1 MPTLN
6 FNIRIDG
13 LAPDT
18 LRVIEYSGWD
28 TFSRQSLPV
37 EHACNGYRYEFQLAS
52 RQHTITPQQVVDKN
66 VQFEVVR
73 DGVVVQRL
81 HGVVRNFGK
90 GDTGH
95 RHTFYTLSVVPAI
108 ERLSLRHNSRL
119 FQYKTV
125 PEIVSIL
132 LQEMNI
138 NDYAFV
144 LKNDHSQREFCVQY
158 RESDLDFAH
167 RLLAEEGIIYH
178 IVHDSDKHTV
188 VFSDANDSLVKLGQ
202 PVPYNNL
209 SGGGVV
215 GAPYINTF
223 ATHHTAQ
230 VSHAEI
236 QDYSFKKPAYSFAQS
251 VQGTEMAY
259 QIENRYE
266 HFDAPGRFKCDD
278 AGKTITQARLD
289 YLRRDARLATGIS
302 NQPSLSAGVKFELQE
317 HSDTSLNREWVV
329 VATQHVGKQPQAL
342 EEEGG
347 SGATTYHNEF
357 KLVPSDVIWQ
367 AEPVPKP
374 QVDGPMIATVVG
386 PEGEEIYCDE
396 FGRVKVHFHWDR
408 YSNGDQH
415 SSCWVRVSQGWAGH
429 QYGMVAIP
437 RVGHEV
443 IVTFLNG
450 DPDQPIITGRTYHA
464 TNVTPYPLP
473 DHKTKTVIRSESYQ
487 GEGFNELSFEDQSGL
502 ERVYLHAQKDIEVEV
517 KNDHTTEVHNDKH
530 LTVENDQFSL
540 TKNNRHLTINGE
552 RREQVSADKTINIGE
567 SLQQKVKRKTAIDSS
582 DEVHLKAGNKIV
594 LDAGSA
600 ITIKAGGS
608 FVTVDAGGVHLV
620 GSAINLNSGGSAGGG
635 SGYAGVAAVLP
646 NQMIAV
652 PPAPNPLPLQL
663 SAATMSTLS
672 IANVAI
678 AKMCQK
684 QSDGS
689 CPREDCPCER
699 GVS

>member
-125 PEIVSIL
+125 PEMVSIL

-144 LKNDHSQREFCVQY
+144 LKNDHLQREFCVQY

-215 GAPYINTF
+215 GASYINTF

-236 QDYSFKKPAYSFAQS
+236 QDYSFKKPAYSFAQN

-317 HSDTSLNREWVV
+317 HSDNSLNREWLV

-635 SGYAGVAAVLP
+635 SGYGGVAAVLP
-646 NQMIAV
+646 MGLEALA
-652 PPAPNPLPLQL
+652 APEELEPLHVSSTKESMSPLLKSRQIEAL
-663 SAATMSTLS
+663 KSAEP
-672 IANVAI
+672 V
-678 AKMCQK
+678 
-684 QSDGS
+684 
-689 CPREDCPCER
+689 CEVCEEIDNN
-699 GVS
+699 G